1 MRDRTKTGVSE
12 PHLADR
18 LFKIVYRGGSGGVI
32 LGSLFECSGCPVS
45 SELISDGT
53 ASLDNPP
60 ELEMKILQLTL
71 SELTVVLVYVL
82 RRW

>member
-18 LFKIVYRGGSGGVI
+18 LFEIVFRSGSGAGVI
-32 LGSLFECSGCPVS
+32 VGSLFECPGCTGS

-60 ELEMKILQLTL
+60 ELEMKILQLIL
-71 SELTVVLVYVL
+71 SELTVMLVYVS
-82 RRW
+82 W